1 MRIRLRRFSPFRGP
15 RADQTRTKLAKTAD
29 GIGLESPEPDGRRGP
44 ETRLRPSRASIR
56 AAIAPRGKDRPLASE
71 EIATNDDM
79 FNEVRVDPEIGTIT
93 WPNGADLDPD
103 VLHGDYEPAYRSRST
118 T

>member
-1 MRIRLRRFSPFRGP
+1 MVEITAVEVIEDRTVRLWFSDESERVVDLSPFLWGP
-15 RADQTRTKLAKTAD
+15 AF
-29 GIGLESPEPDGRRGP
+29 
-44 ETRLRPSRASIR
+44 
-56 AAIAPRGKDRPLASE
+56 E
-71 EIATNDDM
+71 EIATNDALFDQ
-79 FNEVRVDPEIGTIT
+79 VRVDPEIGTIT